1 MITLREVIENA
12 GYDIDTTEGA
22 KWLLSKQ
29 AEFNQLIEN
38 AEELVEEEDDN

>member
-12 GYDIDTTEGA
+12 GYDIDTIEDA
-22 KWLLSKQ
+22 RWLLSKQ